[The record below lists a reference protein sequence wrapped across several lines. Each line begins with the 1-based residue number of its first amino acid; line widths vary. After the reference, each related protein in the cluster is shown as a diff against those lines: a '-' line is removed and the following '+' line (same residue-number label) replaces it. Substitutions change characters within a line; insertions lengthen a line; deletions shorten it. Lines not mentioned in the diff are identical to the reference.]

1 MAFKRPAA
9 TLIACLLLQ
18 ALPVLAAPTL
28 TAQPAWNQLTANQ
41 RAVLAPLA
49 PEWNGFSDD
58 GKLKWLGIADRYK
71 SMTPVEQ
78 TRLQERMKEWVALSP
93 AEREKA
99 RSQYLRLRTAPAD
112 QRRAL
117 EQRWQEYD
125 ALSGDEKK
133 RLKETRPSPPQ
144 PASSQPATAPRQAPP
159 KSVLMAPPNSKP
171 EPIKPQ

>member
-9 TLIACLLLQ
+9 TLIACLLWQ
-18 ALPVLAAPTL
+18 VIPALAATTL
-28 TAQPAWNQLTANQ
+28 TTQPGWSQLTDNQ

-49 PEWNGFSDD
+49 REWNGFSDE

-78 TRLQERMKEWVALSP
+78 TRLQERMKGWASLSP

-99 RSQYLRLRTAPAD
+99 RSQYLRLRTAPPD

-125 ALSGDEKK
+125 ALPGDEKK
-133 RLKETRPSPPQ
+133 RLKETRPAPPQ
-144 PASSQPATAPRQAPP
+144 PASSLPAAAPRQAPP
-159 KSVLMAPPNSKP
+159 KSVLLAPPSTKP
-171 EPIKPQ
+171 APIKPQ